1 MGLFDSDFNAED
13 YFRKKIPE
21 IEELNNR
28 ELFKK
33 IVGNACVEFYK
44 QIKSEYDLLEKRVL
58 DQAPKAKK
66 MPDLITCVI
75 DKKNY
80 DLTDENLKPVFFEDL
95 QEKKVDAQEMISAV
109 NNGKN
114 FFLYTCMIQ
123 ADFLDLKKLSDSN
136 RIFKGIIENEFG
148 ETPAEFILKPNENY
162 RKKAEELYKIA
173 KLNFLPWRSLNLAY
187 FYKLFDVFVTKI
199 ENWDEQLEV
208 KKVSIEF
215 DEFGEKILYNP
226 LPLWNINEVTIKA
239 NSYPQPAI
247 DRKYYEHLLY
257 KKQFNE
263 KNKYL
268 LKESDF
274 LIRNIFWRDEDL
286 YIICDSDLPG
296 DWIFYEFLPPPNQKN
311 YKNFLIGNEQDE
323 SFSQNMIEY
332 FGQRI
337 KTRTEMVRFF
347 KSFKC
352 TKFLDFV
359 DAKII
364 DENKNFETYSM
375 ENFIDY
381 EYRTGDREKIF
392 EFRFRPHDEDF
403 YLNRDLMSFLTTEIQ
418 HLFPEYNCVGK
429 LV

>member
-21 IEELNNR
+21 IDELNNR

-66 MPDLITCVI
+66 MPDLITCVVQ
-75 DKKNY
+75 KKNY
-80 DLTDENLKPVFFEDL
+80 DLTDEHLKPILVEDL
-95 QEKKVDAQEMISAV
+95 DEKNVDAQEMISAV
-109 NNGKN
+109 NNGKK
-114 FFLYTCMIQ
+114 FYLYTCMIK
-123 ADFLDLKKLSDSN
+123 ADFLDLKKLSESN
-136 RIFKGIIENEFG
+136 RIFKGTIENEFG
-148 ETPAEFILKPNENY
+148 ETPAEFILKPNEIY
-162 RKKAEELYKIA
+162 RKKAEELYQIA

-199 ENWDEQLEV
+199 EEWDDQLEV

-215 DEFGEKILYNP
+215 DEFGEKILYEP
-226 LPLWNINEVTIKA
+226 LPLWNINEVVIKA

-247 DRKYYEHLLY
+247 DRKYFEHLLY
-257 KKQFNE
+257 KKQFDE

-286 YIICDSDLPG
+286 FIICDNDLPG
-296 DWIFYEFLPPPNQKN
+296 DWKFYEFLPPPNQKN
-311 YKNFLIGNEQDE
+311 YENFLVSNEQDE

-337 KTRTEMVRFF
+337 KTRTEIVRFF

-352 TKFLDFV
+352 TEILHFV
-359 DAKII
+359 DAKIT
-364 DENKNFETYSM
+364 DEENFETYSM
-375 ENFIDY
+375 EKFIDY
-381 EYRTGDREKIF
+381 EYRTGDREKFF
-392 EFRFRPHDEDF
+392 EFHFRPNDEDF